1 MSQTQADEGDS
12 RQQAVARV
20 VLMGRTQA
28 DGGAGCGIARAACKC
43 EIGGVPGIP
52 ETGKGAFGK

>member
-12 RQQAVARV
+12 RAAARV
-20 VLMGRTQA
+20 VLMNRTQA
-28 DGGAGCGIARAACKC
+28 DGGAGCGIARAACKW
-43 EIGGVPGIP
+43 EIGGVPGIS